1 MTSARCIILRSLT
14 IALCWA
20 LAPACGDTGRLIITL
35 ERPSKALDPIDDS
48 RLSKFNLRIT
58 QDGRPTVHDAFRS
71 GDSELQMGD
80 VPVGSAFDLRL
91 SGMSATG
98 LMLGLGLVQ
107 DVLISDGRQDTVV
120 AVKFRKPLGYVAG
133 QSSVQV
139 LDTAAASSA
148 TLELQPL
155 ALGGG
160 RAVVATPNGVLVLVL
175 SGNTLVPLRTLD
187 HVKLSPVPLAGSGDH
202 VAVSP
207 DSRYAVICHKSSRK
221 LGVVDLL
228 EVLKG
233 KATETTL
240 SLGGTPSRV
249 VFGKNHTTATLLV
262 DGLERGDTCGSK
274 HGRLVE
280 INLAARTYTPPVS
293 LGRPVADVALD
304 PRDGALLAAL
314 TCDKKLRRVA
324 PNKIIQDVAAPTSY
338 DIAINDRNIVLL
350 GRAAGAKV
358 QGQAMLFDLA
368 GSGVTG
374 LGTPQS
380 KTFSFPPLAI
390 GFKSQGTGSGYF
402 TWASEPKEFLI
413 YDLAI
418 SPDSQRAIGLFQ
430 ATYTSDISGTCSYRA
445 SVRGT
450 GYMLL
455 DLTTGVVL
463 VQRFTSLKFEKCY
476 ANCLINPQNQY
487 LTDPG
492 ICTAEFKRV
501 LRQAKLLLTNTKE
514 FEPVGATLLF
524 GGG

>member
-14 IALCWA
+14 FALCWA

-35 ERPSKALDPIDDS
+35 ERPSKALDPISDL
-48 RLSKFNLRIT
+48 RLSKFTLRIT
-58 QDGRPTVHDAFRS
+58 QNGRPTVHDAFRS
-71 GDSELQMGD
+71 GDNELQLGD
-80 VPVGSAFDLRL
+80 VPVGGAFDLRL
-91 SGMSATG
+91 SGKSATG

-107 DVLISDGRQDTVV
+107 DVLIDDGRQDTVV
-120 AVKFRKPLGYVAG
+120 AVKFRKPLGYVVG
-133 QSSVQV
+133 LSRVLV
-139 LDTAAASSA
+139 LDAAAASSA
-148 TLELQPL
+148 TLELAPL
-155 ALGGG
+155 ALSGG
-160 RAVVATPNGVLVLVL
+160 RSVAATPNGVLVLVV
-175 SGNTLVPLRTLD
+175 SGNTLVPLRTRD

-221 LGVVDLL
+221 LGVVDLR
-228 EVLKG
+228 EVGKG
-233 KATETTL
+233 KGTETTL

-249 VFGKNHTTATLLV
+249 VFGKNRAGATLLV

-314 TCDKKLRRVA
+314 TCDKKLRRIA
-324 PNKIIQDVAAPTSY
+324 PDKIIQDVAAPISY

-350 GRAAGAKV
+350 GRAAGAKA
-358 QGQAMLFDLA
+358 QGQAMLFDLS
-368 GSGVTG
+368 GSGGSG

-380 KTFSFPPLAI
+380 KTFAFPPLAI
-390 GFKSQGTGSGYF
+390 GFKSQGSSGYF
-402 TWASEPKEFLI
+402 TWASEPKDFSI
-413 YDLAI
+413 YDLSI

-430 ATYTSDISGTCSYRA
+430 ATYTSDITGSCSYRA

-450 GYMLL
+450 GYILM

-487 LTDPG
+487 LTDTG
-492 ICTAEFKRV
+492 VCTAEFKRV
-501 LRQAKLLLTNTKE
+501 LRQAKLLLTNTAE
-514 FEPVGATLLF
+514 FEPLGAALLF